1 MRRFLLIILMLF
13 AFSSRVYAQELTVPT
28 VPERAEK
35 FMPSNGDNF
44 AEGLLEVLRDVL
56 MYIRPD
62 IREAAAVC
70 FKIIA
75 LMMLV
80 SLLSATR
87 GSAPN
92 SVNLA
97 SSVGVALILLESSNS
112 LINLAIETITQISE
126 YGKLLLPVMTAALA
140 GQGGVSTSA
149 TLYTG
154 TALFDAILTA
164 IIGKILKP
172 MIFLFLFLAI
182 ASSAIGDDRLLKLR
196 DTIKWFMTWS
206 LKTILYIYTGYIG
219 ITGVVSGSTDAA
231 ALKAA
236 KLTISSVVPIV
247 GGILSD
253 ASEAVLV
260 GAGTV
265 KNAAGIYGLFAI
277 IALWIEPFMLIGIHY
292 LFLKAAVSVCA
303 VFSSKS
309 SISLIQ
315 DFTTAMGLLLAM
327 TGSICLMLLISLVCF
342 FRGVG

>member
-1 MRRFLLIILMLF
+1 
-13 AFSSRVYAQELTVPT
+13 
-28 VPERAEK
+28 
-35 FMPSNGDNF
+35 
-44 AEGLLEVLRDVL
+44 
-56 MYIRPD
+56 
-62 IREAAAVC
+62 
-70 FKIIA
+70 
-75 LMMLV
+75 
-80 SLLSATR
+80 
-87 GSAPN
+87 
-92 SVNLA
+92 
-97 SSVGVALILLESSNS
+97 
-112 LINLAIETITQISE
+112 
-126 YGKLLLPVMTAALA
+126 MTAALA

-260 GAGTV
+260 SVGIA
-265 KNAAGIYGLFAI
+265 KNAAGIYGIFAI
-277 IALWIEPFMLIGIHY
+277 LSIFLRPFLKLGTHY
-292 LFLKAAVSVCA
+292 LMLKAT
-303 VFSSKS
+303 S
-309 SISLIQ
+309 SICSLFGSKNICNLIN
-315 DFTTAMGLLLAM
+315 DFSTAMGLILAM
-327 TGSICLMLLISLVCF
+327 AGTVCVFLLIATICF
-342 FRGVG
+342 MKGAG